1 MAKDGYE
8 WDPAKASANRR
19 KHGIRFSEAI
29 IALEDPLSRT
39 MIEPDSNG
47 EPRWVSVGV
56 DANARVLVTVFTMR
70 GALIRIIS
78 SRLATP
84 SERRRYQ
91 EQ

>member
-1 MAKDGYE
+1 
-8 WDPAKASANRR
+8 
-19 KHGIRFSEAI
+19 
-29 IALEDPLSRT
+29 

-47 EPRWVSVGV
+47 EPRWVSVGI

-84 SERRRYQ
+84 AERRRYQ

>member
-8 WDPAKASANRR
+8 WDPAKAAANRR

-47 EPRWVSVGV
+47 EPRWVSVGI
-56 DANARVLVTVFTMR
+56 DANSRVLVTVFAMR

>member
-8 WDPAKASANRR
+8 WDAAKAAANRR
-19 KHGIRFSEAI
+19 KHGVRFSEAI
-29 IALEDPLSRT
+29 IALEDPLSMT

-47 EPRWVSVGV
+47 EPRWVSVGI
-56 DANARVLVTVFTMR
+56 DANDRVLVTVFTMR
-70 GALIRIIS
+70 GALVRIIS

>member
-19 KHGIRFSEAI
+19 KHEIRFSEAI